1 MYFYKSYGLHTS
13 YWHDFFGLQNSHG
26 CVNLAPKDAL
36 WLFQWT
42 SPKRNNKGKN
52 WQEATQADPG
62 TWVWVHETPVA
73 VGGVR
78 RVIAE

>member
-1 MYFYKSYGLHTS
+1 
-13 YWHDFFGLQNSHG
+13 
-26 CVNLAPKDAL
+26 VNLAPKDAL